1 MEKCTF
7 LYVSF
12 DEGDM
17 RNSGIYESK
26 MNDGSFNSVNCRNV
40 SIHSTSLSGTSFRDT
55 MLSSLSLKM
64 SDLGG
69 IYLSQ
74 DAKELKGAKLD
85 VSQAL
90 DIVKLFGVEI
100 HE

>member
-1 MEKCTF
+1 
-7 LYVSF
+7 
-12 DEGDM
+12 
-17 RNSGIYESK
+17 
-26 MNDGSFNSVNCRNV
+26 
-40 SIHSTSLSGTSFRDT
+40 

-90 DIVKLFGVEI
+90 DIVKLFGAEI